1 MADTSTAR
9 GASRSSRPA
18 FRTAGR
24 ARPGAAQGVSQRD
37 AKGWFRLFTWP
48 AVLLYPVGFLGP
60 SLYGVVISFAKWSG
74 PGAPLTWVG
83 WRNYVRVFRDDTVRQ
98 AFVNTALVVLV
109 GGAAVFALAFLAMAV
124 LRDMRGR
131 AFVRAAVY
139 LPSIISMIAVGTS
152 LGFLLNPDG
161 VVNRLLGLL
170 GLEALQQT
178 WLDPQHIFG
187 CIVVGVVWMGS
198 GFYIV
203 LLMTAVDAIPKH
215 LYEEAQLT
223 GLTRMQQFRWITLP
237 LSRDMIAIAAVLWTA
252 NSLRTFDIV
261 IGFVGTAGT
270 PSVNARTYAVQQ
282 WLSAGHTTGGG
293 APELGYAS
301 AMATL
306 LTVLTVALVVL
317 VRRLGRSDRL
327 EIS

>member
-1 MADTSTAR
+1 MADTTTTR
-9 GASRSSRPA
+9 GTSRPARPA

-24 ARPGAAQGVSQRD
+24 ARPGATSQRD
-37 AKGWFRLFTWP
+37 SKGYFRLFTWP
-48 AVLLYPVGFLGP
+48 ALLMYTLGFLGP
-60 SLYGVVISFAKWSG
+60 SMYGVVISFAKWSG
-74 PGAPLTWVG
+74 PGSPVTWVG

-98 AFVNTALVVLV
+98 AFWNTAVIVLV

-131 AFVRAAVY
+131 AFVRAALY

-270 PSVNARTYAVQQ
+270 PSVNSRTYAVQQ

-317 VRRLGRSDRL
+317 VRRLGRSERL